1 MKEPLILASASPR
14 RRELFSLI
22 SIPFEVIPPKISEEL
37 LPGESPWDHAVRLAK
52 AKAKDV
58 SRLFPHRWV
67 IGADTIV
74 FLDKKILG
82 KPVDEEDAKRMLQ
95 FISSRIHKVVTG
107 YVIINEELRKEIS
120 SWVES
125 EVKIKN
131 LSKKEIENYV
141 ATGEPMDKAGSYGIQ
156 GIGAFMVKEIKGS
169 YTNVVGLPLCEVI
182 DSLKDIG
189 AITEFPIVKKG

>member
-1 MKEPLILASASPR
+1 MQKGR
-14 RRELFSLI
+14 
-22 SIPFEVIPPKISEEL
+22 V
-37 LPGESPWDHAVRLAK
+37 
-52 AKAKDV
+52 
-58 SRLFPHRWV
+58 
-67 IGADTIV
+67 
-74 FLDKKILG
+74 
-82 KPVDEEDAKRMLQ
+82 
-95 FISSRIHKVVTG
+95 HKVVTG

>member
-52 AKAKDV
+52 AKTKDV

-82 KPVDEEDAKRMLQ
+82 KPVEKEDAKKMLQ
-95 FISSRIHKVVTG
+95 FISGRVHKVVTG

>member
-37 LPGESPWDHAVRLAK
+37 FSGESPWDHAIRLAK

-82 KPVDEEDAKRMLQ
+82 KPVEKEDAKKMLQ
-95 FISSRIHKVVTG
+95 FISGRVHKVVTG